1 MGRLTQWLVTHHNDS
16 IIRSISL
23 SYGPNDDSYT
33 RYYIQNKSNFIDFYL
48 ELNDAE
54 VANSINQLDLDII
67 IDLTAHTYK
76 GRMSIAALKP
86 SSIVVNYLGFPGTTG
101 CKGFDYNMVTSHIVP
116 PELSKSLF
124 SEKMIYLPYNYQVY
138 IY

>member
-16 IIRSISL
+16 IIRSSSL
-23 SYGPNDDSYT
+23 SYGPNDKSYI
-33 RYYIQNKSNFIDFYL
+33 RHYIENKSNFIDFYL
-48 ELNDAE
+48 EMNDAE
-54 VANSINQLDLDII
+54 VANSIKKLDLDII

-76 GRMSIAALKP
+76 GRISIAALKP

-101 CKGFDYNMVTSHIVP
+101 CKGVDYSMVTSYIVP

-124 SEKMIYLPYNYQVY
+124 SEKMLYLPNNYQVLFR
-138 IY
+138 